1 MVVNYYNNEKL
12 CSKINVD
19 IHSKVLSVENY
30 TENVFET
37 AFGVIT
43 SPTWVDFMEFLEDR
57 CFPRNRQNLK
67 LELRELGLDEYDPL
81 KICLVTNGRN
91 YKDSVWM
98 RFEEENEGEYEDYES
113 GSPYVVNHTTSDG
126 AQQKIFKL
134 SENTWY
140 KQDYLGTEGLSEYA
154 VSQLLALSG
163 VPYVSYLPSRFYMI
177 NKEVVGVKSENFLT
191 EGESL
196 ISVHRLLKKKFGF
209 DIEKAIVPM
218 DIEEKIRF
226 FVDKVIETTGYED
239 FGVYLTNMLQLDAVT
254 KNDDRHFN
262 NISFIM
268 GKNGKFRPAP
278 IYDNGGAFLSDQYT
292 YGYNL
297 SYEQTISS
305 MDKVK
310 AKPFSAD
317 FDEQLDACE
326 KLYPSTLH
334 LQKDLQLDE
343 KLLDMYDIRDIEKV
357 YIILRQ
363 SQRKYRYLFSDR

>member
-1 MVVNYYNNEKL
+1 MVINYYNNEKL

-30 TENVFET
+30 TENVLET

-43 SPTWVDFMEFLEDR
+43 SPTWEDFMEFLEDR

-67 LELRELGLDEYDPL
+67 LELKGLGLDEYDPL

-91 YKDSVWM
+91 YKDSAWM
-98 RFEEENEGEYEDYES
+98 RFEEENEGEYEDYEN
-113 GSPYVVNHTTSDG
+113 GSPYVVNHTASDG

-140 KQDYLGTEGLSEYA
+140 KQDYLGTEGLSECA
-154 VSQLLALSG
+154 VSQLLAWSG
-163 VPYVSYLPSRFYMI
+163 VPYVSYLPSRFFI
-177 NKEVVGVKSENFLT
+177 TNKEVVGAKSENFLT

-196 ISVHRLLKKKFGF
+196 ISAHRLLKKKFGF